1 MKKIAILGAVLALST
16 SALAEENSFYAK
28 VGAFGNIGH
37 KLYADGV
44 QVTPNLKTTS
54 DNNVY
59 GDFAFGGTIGAGY
72 YVMSNLRVGLDV
84 SYFGGPKYTYKISE
98 TKETTPA
105 LRTKEIIE
113 KELKEAKTASE
124 EAKKALDKDAKS
136 KKNADLKAASEEA
149 KKAVTA
155 LEKELAEFKP
165 DAKAKKDDTTKT
177 TTEKEDIVVKVSGP
191 VGFLNAYVDVF
202 EAGPAK
208 FYVGGGVGMSYVEV
222 ELTDKNI
229 KKVTSDESKSE
240 DKSDA
245 QIAKWDAKARFAWNV
260 GAGVAFEVADG
271 VALEAGYSFV
281 DLGTP
286 GKDDEKKDSDD
297 KKPKANTK
305 SSEWKGESIKSHNI
319 NVGVRFS
326 L

>member
-16 SALAEENSFYAK
+16 SALADENSFYAK

-44 QVTPNLKTTS
+44 QVTPNFKTTS

-84 SYFGGPKYTYKISE
+84 SYFGGPKYTYKVSE
-98 TKETTPA
+98 TKETTPVA
-105 LRTKEIIE
+105 VTKESLAKKVE
-113 KELKEAKTASE
+113 EAKTASA
-124 EAKKALDKDAKS
+124 EAGKALNKDAKS
-136 KKNADLKAASEEA
+136 KKDEALKTAFTKA
-149 KKAVTA
+149 KEDVTKA
-155 LEKELAEFKP
+155 EKELAEFKP
-165 DAKAKKDDTTKT
+165 DDKAKKADATKT
-177 TTEKEDIVVKVSGP
+177 TTGKEDILVKVSGP

-208 FYVGGGVGMSYVEV
+208 FYVGAGVGMSYVEV
-222 ELTDKNI
+222 EVTDKNV
-229 KKVTSDESKSE
+229 KEVKSNESDSE
-240 DKSDA
+240 DKTTTPIS
-245 QIAKWDAKARFAWNV
+245 KWDAKARFAWNI
-260 GAGVAFEVADG
+260 GAGVAFDVADG

-297 KKPKANTK
+297 KKPKANKK
-305 SSEWKGESIKSHNI
+305 SLEWKGESIKSHNI